1 MKFTIDLEEKK
12 ILIHDSF
19 SRKELDQLFSILNI
33 DDMDNFVIDKYY
45 ETTPFPNQPI
55 TQPINPYNPYYP
67 DWTLPNQP
75 YITYTNGTFNVDS
88 DNTDTITYGGTNT
101 ATVSQLLLNEI
112 D

>member
-19 SRKELDQLFSILNI
+19 SRKELDQLFSLLNI
-33 DDMDNFVIDKYY
+33 DDMDDFIIDKYY

-55 TQPINPYNPYYP
+55 TQPINPYNPYP
-67 DWTLPNQP
+67 DWTVPVQP
-75 YITYTNGTFNVDS
+75 YYYTTT
-88 DNTDTITYGGTNT
+88 DNTGTITLNNNT
-101 ATVSQLLLNEI
+101 TTDTFTVSQLLHNEI